1 MGWARAGTCTWRGK
15 RRECYQPPKRWLCW
29 NRCLA
34 GAEIFSQRTWLST
47 ENTRT
52 QPENQSVPCPEA
64 PLSTIPI
71 GQTWPKVGEWARVD
85 AVLHSSALQA
95 QSVVELDR
103 GWVWRG
109 RWQLPTTDVVKYSC
123 IDWDIPL
130 FSIDTMELLSVS
142 LSLQNT

>member
-1 MGWARAGTCTWRGK
+1 MGKGWSLYLKRKEEGMLPTPRKMVMLKLVPCRSWDLQSKDMAVHWEHKDTAR
-15 RRECYQPPKRWLCW
+15 E
-29 NRCLA
+29 
-34 GAEIFSQRTWLST
+34 
-47 ENTRT
+47 
-52 QPENQSVPCPEA
+52 SVPCPEA

-71 GQTWPKVGEWARVD
+71 GQTWPKVREWARVD

-130 FSIDTMELLSVS
+130 FSIDTMELLSMS
-142 LSLQNT
+142 LSLKNT